1 MEAKPTLREPLA
13 ERRQFPR
20 LKYTS
25 PIQYRDVFKP
35 QKLFF
40 GCIARDLSAGGVR
53 VTASKAIPHDA
64 RLVVLLSL
72 PDSLRQVRAISRV
85 VWQSQLPRGTAYEYG
100 LQFIEITA
108 EDRSAIAHYVERGV
122 VAPPF
127 GEEGVAREQIQMPNR
142 RKLAG

>member
-1 MEAKPTLREPLA
+1 MEAKPTVREPLA

-35 QKLFF
+35 RVLFF
-40 GCIARDLSAGGVR
+40 GCVSKDLSAGGLR
-53 VTASKAIPHDA
+53 VTASRALPKEA

-85 VWQSQLPRGTAYEYG
+85 IWQSQLPRGTAYEYG

-108 EDRSAIAHYVERGV
+108 EDQNAIADYVERGV
-122 VAPPF
+122 VTPSF
-127 GEEGVAREQIQMPNR
+127 GEEVAIGDQAPTPNR
-142 RKLAG
+142 RMLAG